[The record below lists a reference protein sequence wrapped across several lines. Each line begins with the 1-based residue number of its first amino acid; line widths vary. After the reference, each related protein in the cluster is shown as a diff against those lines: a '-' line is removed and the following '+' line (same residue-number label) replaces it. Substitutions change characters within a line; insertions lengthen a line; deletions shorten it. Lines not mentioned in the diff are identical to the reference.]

1 MSFIVENHPILS
13 QTRFE
18 RYRSEG
24 YTHVPLVTILPAG
37 RHTASALYAP
47 IAGRPG
53 SYLLES
59 GETHT
64 DAGRYSIIGMPGTIE
79 LTYQDGQL
87 RITED
92 GETRSLLETS
102 DPLPCI
108 EDYLSRHKI
117 APMPEDLRF
126 GGGLVGYFGYDL
138 IRTIEPVL
146 AGGRPADPLGLP
158 DMWLL
163 HSTELIM
170 LDNQTGRILL
180 IVNQPIDVPDA
191 YAAGCRRL
199 EELCAYIQDTPDL
212 DPLVDAQGGES
223 SFTSGLTEAEFCDA
237 VRTAREYITAG
248 DLMQVVLSQRLSR
261 PFQGDPFHLYRGL
274 HALNPSPYMYF
285 LNLGPV
291 QVVGTSPEILVRRE
305 HDAVTVRPIAGTR
318 WRGKTEEEDLKLEA
332 ELLADPKERAEHL
345 MLIDLGRND
354 IGRVCQPGTV
364 QLTEQMAV
372 ERYSHVMHIVSNV
385 EGKLKPGTSTQDV
398 LRATFPAG
406 TVSGAPKIRAMEI
419 IDELEPV
426 SRGIYS
432 GAIGYFGWD
441 GNLDTA
447 IAIRT
452 AVIHDAQIHVQAGAG
467 IVYDSVPE
475 REWRETMHK
484 AQALL
489 QVADR
494 YC

>member
-1 MSFIVENHPILS
+1 MDNHPTLS
-13 QTRFE
+13 QAQFE

-24 YTHVPLVTILPAG
+24 CTHVPLVAALPAG
-37 RHTASALYAP
+37 QRKASALYAP
-47 IAGRPG
+47 MADQPG

-59 GETHT
+59 GEIDTH
-64 DAGRYSIIGMPGTIE
+64 AGRYSIIGMPTAVE
-79 LTYQDGQL
+79 LIYQDGQF
-87 RITED
+87 RVVEQ
-92 GETRSLLETS
+92 GETRSSQETD
-102 DPLPCI
+102 DPLSCV
-108 EDYLSRHKI
+108 EDYLHSHKV
-117 APMPEDLRF
+117 APLTEALRF

-146 AGGRPADPLGLP
+146 AGSRPDDLLGLP
-158 DMWLL
+158 DLWLL
-163 HSTELIM
+163 RSTELIM
-170 LDNQTGRILL
+170 LDNQTGQILL
-180 IVNQPIDVPDA
+180 IVNQPVDVPEA
-191 YAAGCRRL
+191 YAAGCQRL
-199 EELCAYIQDTPDL
+199 QELRAQVEETPEPEPLVETPD
-212 DPLVDAQGGES
+212 QES
-223 SFTSGLTEAEFCDA
+223 SFTSGFTEAGFCKA
-237 VRTAREYITAG
+237 VQTAREYIIAG

-261 PFQGDPFHLYRGL
+261 PYQGDPFHMYRGL

-291 QVVGTSPEILVRRE
+291 QVVGSSPEILVRRE
-305 HDAVTVRPIAGTR
+305 DDDVTVRPIAGTR
-318 WRGKTEEEDLKLEA
+318 WRGETEEEDRRLEA
-332 ELLADPKERAEHL
+332 ELLADPKECAEHL

-354 IGRVCQPGTV
+354 IGRVCRPGTV
-364 QLTEQMAV
+364 RLTEQMAI
-372 ERYSHVMHIVSNV
+372 ERYSHVMHMVSNV
-385 EGKLKPGTSTQDV
+385 EGKLSPGISTQDV

-419 IDELEPV
+419 IDELEPS

-441 GNLDTA
+441 RNLDTA

-452 AVIHDAQIHVQAGAG
+452 AIVHNGQIHVQAGAG
-467 IVYDSVPE
+467 IVYDSIPE
-475 REWRETMHK
+475 REWHETMHK

>member
-1 MSFIVENHPILS
+1 MDEHPTLS
-13 QTRFE
+13 QAQFE

-24 YTHVPLVTILPAG
+24 CTHVPLVTILPAG
-37 RHTASALYAP
+37 RHKALALYAP
-47 IAGRPG
+47 IADQPG

-59 GETHT
+59 GEIDTH
-64 DAGRYSIIGMPGTIE
+64 AGRYSIIGMPTAVE
-79 LTYQDGQL
+79 LIYQDGQF
-87 RITED
+87 RVVEG
-92 GETRSLLETS
+92 GETRSTQETD
-102 DPLPCI
+102 DPLSCV
-108 EDYLSRHKI
+108 EDYLHSHKV
-117 APMPEDLRF
+117 APLTEALRF

-146 AGGRPADPLGLP
+146 AGSRPDDLLGLP
-158 DMWLL
+158 DLWLL
-163 HSTELIM
+163 RSTELIM
-170 LDNQTGRILL
+170 LDNQTGQILL
-180 IVNQPIDVPDA
+180 IVNQPVDVPEA

-199 EELCAYIQDTPDL
+199 QELRAQVEETPEPKPLVETPD
-212 DPLVDAQGGES
+212 QES
-223 SFTSGLTEAEFCDA
+223 SFTSGFTEAGFCEA
-237 VRTAREYITAG
+237 VQTAREYIIAG

-261 PFQGDPFHLYRGL
+261 PYQGDPFHMYRGL
-274 HALNPSPYMYF
+274 HELNPSPYMYF

-291 QVVGTSPEILVRRE
+291 QVVGSSPEILVRRE
-305 HDAVTVRPIAGTR
+305 DDDVTVRPIAGTR
-318 WRGKTEEEDLKLEA
+318 WRGETEEEDRRLEA
-332 ELLADPKERAEHL
+332 ELLADPKECAEHL

-364 QLTEQMAV
+364 RLTEQMV
-372 ERYSHVMHIVSNV
+372 IERYSHVMHMVSNV
-385 EGKLKPGTSTQDV
+385 EGKLSPGISTQDV

-419 IDELEPV
+419 IDELEPS

-441 GNLDTA
+441 RNLDTA

-452 AVIHDAQIHVQAGAG
+452 AIVHNGQIHVQAGAG
-467 IVYDSVPE
+467 IVYDSIPE
-475 REWRETMHK
+475 REWHETMHK

>member
-1 MSFIVENHPILS
+1 MDDHPTLS
-13 QTRFE
+13 QAQFE

-24 YTHVPLVTILPAG
+24 YTHVPLVAALPAG
-37 RHTASALYAP
+37 QRKASALYAP
-47 IAGRPG
+47 MADQPG

-59 GETHT
+59 GEIDTH
-64 DAGRYSIIGMPGTIE
+64 AGRYSIIGMPTAVE
-79 LTYQDGQL
+79 LIYQDDQFRVVEG
-87 RITED
+87 
-92 GETRSLLETS
+92 GEIQSTQETD
-102 DPLPCI
+102 DPLSCV
-108 EDYLSRHKI
+108 EDYLHSHKV
-117 APMPEDLRF
+117 APLTEALRF

-146 AGGRPADPLGLP
+146 AGSRPDDLLGLP
-158 DMWLL
+158 DLWLL
-163 HSTELIM
+163 RSTELIM
-170 LDNQTGRILL
+170 LDNQTGQILL
-180 IVNQPIDVPDA
+180 IVNQPVDVPEA
-191 YAAGCRRL
+191 YAAGCQRL
-199 EELCAYIQDTPDL
+199 QELRAQVEETPEPEPLVETPD
-212 DPLVDAQGGES
+212 QES
-223 SFTSGLTEAEFCDA
+223 SFTSGFTEAGFCKA
-237 VRTAREYITAG
+237 VQTAREYIIAG

-261 PFQGDPFHLYRGL
+261 PYQGDPFHMYRGL

-291 QVVGTSPEILVRRE
+291 QVVGSSPEILVRRE
-305 HDAVTVRPIAGTR
+305 DDDVTVRPIAGTR
-318 WRGKTEEEDLKLEA
+318 WRGETEEEDRRLEA
-332 ELLADPKERAEHL
+332 ELLADPKECAEHL

-364 QLTEQMAV
+364 RLTEQMVV
-372 ERYSHVMHIVSNV
+372 ERYSHVMHMVSNV
-385 EGKLKPGTSTQDV
+385 EGKLSPGTSTQDV

-419 IDELEPV
+419 IDELEPS

-441 GNLDTA
+441 RNLDTA

-452 AVIHDAQIHVQAGAG
+452 AIVHNGQIHVQAGAG
-467 IVYDSVPE
+467 IVYDSIPE
-475 REWRETMHK
+475 REWHETMHK

>member
-1 MSFIVENHPILS
+1 MDDHPTLS
-13 QTRFE
+13 QARFE

-24 YTHVPLVTILPAG
+24 CTHIPLATALPAG
-37 RHTASALYAP
+37 RHAASALYAP
-47 IAGRPG
+47 LADQPG

-59 GETHT
+59 GETDTH
-64 DAGRYSIIGMPGTIE
+64 AGRYSIIGLPTAVE
-79 LTYQDGQL
+79 LIYQDGL
-87 RITED
+87 FRVVEG
-92 GETRSLLETS
+92 GETKRSQETS
-102 DPLPCI
+102 DPLPCV
-108 EDYLSRHKI
+108 EDYLHSHKV
-117 APMPEDLRF
+117 APLSEDLRF

-146 AGGRPADPLGLP
+146 AGGRPEDQLGLP

-163 HSTELIM
+163 QSTELIM
-170 LDNQTGRILL
+170 LDNQTGKILL
-180 IVNQPIDVPDA
+180 IVNQPVDVPDA
-191 YAAGCRRL
+191 YVAGCRRL
-199 EELCAYIQDTPDL
+199 EELRDQIEETPEPEPLTETPDR
-212 DPLVDAQGGES
+212 ES
-223 SFTSGLTEAEFCDA
+223 SFTSEFTEAGFCEA
-237 VRTAREYITAG
+237 VRTAREYIIAG

-261 PFQGDPFHLYRGL
+261 PFESDPFHMYRGL

-291 QVVGTSPEILVRRE
+291 QVIGSSPEILVRRE
-305 HDAVTVRPIAGTR
+305 GDTVTVRPIAGTR
-318 WRGKTEEEDLKLEA
+318 WRGTTEEEDLKLEA

-364 QLTEQMAV
+364 RLTEQMEI

-385 EGKLKPGTSTQDV
+385 EGKLTPGTSTQDV

-419 IDELEPV
+419 IDELEPA

-432 GAIGYFGWD
+432 GAVGYFGWD

-452 AVIHDAQIHVQAGAG
+452 AIVHNGQIHVQAGAG
-467 IVYDSVPE
+467 IVYDSIPE
-475 REWRETMHK
+475 REWHETMHK

>member
-1 MSFIVENHPILS
+1 MDDRPTLS
-13 QTRFE
+13 QAQFE

-24 YTHVPLVTILPAG
+24 YTHVPLVATLPAG
-37 RHTASALYAP
+37 QRKASALYAP
-47 IAGRPG
+47 MADQPG

-59 GETHT
+59 GEIDTH
-64 DAGRYSIIGMPGTIE
+64 AGRYSIIGMPTAVE
-79 LTYQDGQL
+79 LIYQDGQF
-87 RITED
+87 RVVEG
-92 GETRSLLETS
+92 GETQSAQETD
-102 DPLPCI
+102 DPLSCV
-108 EDYLSRHKI
+108 EDYLHSHKV
-117 APMPEDLRF
+117 APLVEALRF

-146 AGGRPADPLGLP
+146 AGSRPDDLLGLP
-158 DMWLL
+158 DLWLL
-163 HSTELIM
+163 RSTELIM
-170 LDNQTGRILL
+170 LDNQTGQILL
-180 IVNQPIDVPDA
+180 IVNQPVDVPEA
-191 YAAGCRRL
+191 YAAGCQRL
-199 EELCAYIQDTPDL
+199 QELRAQVEETPEPEPLVETPD
-212 DPLVDAQGGES
+212 QES
-223 SFTSGLTEAEFCDA
+223 SFTSGFTETGFCKA
-237 VRTAREYITAG
+237 VQTAREYIIAG

-261 PFQGDPFHLYRGL
+261 PYQGDPFHMYRGL

-291 QVVGTSPEILVRRE
+291 QVVGSSPEILVRRE
-305 HDAVTVRPIAGTR
+305 DDDVTVRPIAGTR
-318 WRGKTEEEDLKLEA
+318 WRGETEEEDQRLEA
-332 ELLADPKERAEHL
+332 ELLADPKECAEHL

-364 QLTEQMAV
+364 RLTEQMV
-372 ERYSHVMHIVSNV
+372 IERYSHVMHMVSNV
-385 EGKLKPGTSTQDV
+385 EGKLSPGISTQDV

-419 IDELEPV
+419 IDELEPS

-441 GNLDTA
+441 RNLDTA

-452 AVIHDAQIHVQAGAG
+452 AIVHNGQIHVQAGAG
-467 IVYDSVPE
+467 IVYDSIPE
-475 REWRETMHK
+475 REWHETMHK

>member
-1 MSFIVENHPILS
+1 MDDHPTLS
-13 QTRFE
+13 QAQFE

-24 YTHVPLVTILPAG
+24 YTHVPLVAALPAG
-37 RHTASALYAP
+37 QRKASALYAP
-47 IAGRPG
+47 MADQPG

-59 GETHT
+59 GEIDTH
-64 DAGRYSIIGMPGTIE
+64 AGRYSIIGMPTAVE
-79 LTYQDGQL
+79 LIYQDDQFRVVEG
-87 RITED
+87 
-92 GETRSLLETS
+92 GEIQSAQETD
-102 DPLPCI
+102 DPLSCV
-108 EDYLSRHKI
+108 EDYLHSHKV
-117 APMPEDLRF
+117 APLTEALRF

-146 AGGRPADPLGLP
+146 AGSRPDDLLGLP
-158 DMWLL
+158 DLWLL
-163 HSTELIM
+163 RSTELIM
-170 LDNQTGRILL
+170 LDNQTGQILL
-180 IVNQPIDVPDA
+180 IVNQPVDVPEA
-191 YAAGCRRL
+191 YAAGCQRL
-199 EELCAYIQDTPDL
+199 QELRAQVEETPEPEPLVETPD
-212 DPLVDAQGGES
+212 QES
-223 SFTSGLTEAEFCDA
+223 SFTSGFTEAGFCKA
-237 VRTAREYITAG
+237 VQTAREYIIAG

-261 PFQGDPFHLYRGL
+261 PYQGDPFHMYRGL

-291 QVVGTSPEILVRRE
+291 QVVGSSPEILVRRE
-305 HDAVTVRPIAGTR
+305 DDDVTVRPIAGTR
-318 WRGKTEEEDLKLEA
+318 WRGETEEEDRRLEA
-332 ELLADPKERAEHL
+332 ELLADPKECAEHL

-364 QLTEQMAV
+364 RLTEQMVV
-372 ERYSHVMHIVSNV
+372 ERYSHVMHMVSNV
-385 EGKLKPGTSTQDV
+385 EGKLSPGTSTQDV

-419 IDELEPV
+419 IDELEPS

-441 GNLDTA
+441 RNLDTA

-452 AVIHDAQIHVQAGAG
+452 AIVHNGQIHVQAGAG
-467 IVYDSVPE
+467 IVYDSIPE
-475 REWRETMHK
+475 REWHETMHK

>member
-1 MSFIVENHPILS
+1 MDDYPTLS
-13 QTRFE
+13 QAQFE

-24 YTHVPLVTILPAG
+24 YTHVPLVAALPAG
-37 RHTASALYAP
+37 QRKASALYAP
-47 IAGRPG
+47 MADQPG

-59 GETHT
+59 GEIDTH
-64 DAGRYSIIGMPGTIE
+64 AGRYSIIGMPTAVE
-79 LTYQDGQL
+79 LIYQDG
-87 RITED
+87 RFRVVEG
-92 GETRSLLETS
+92 GEIQSAQETD
-102 DPLPCI
+102 DPLSCV
-108 EDYLSRHKI
+108 EDYLHSHKV
-117 APMPEDLRF
+117 APLTEALRF

-146 AGGRPADPLGLP
+146 AGSRPDDLLGLP
-158 DMWLL
+158 DLWLL
-163 HSTELIM
+163 RSTELIM
-170 LDNQTGRILL
+170 LDNQTGQILL
-180 IVNQPIDVPDA
+180 IVNQPVDVPEA
-191 YAAGCRRL
+191 YAAGCQRL
-199 EELCAYIQDTPDL
+199 QELRAQVEETPEPEPLVETPD
-212 DPLVDAQGGES
+212 QES
-223 SFTSGLTEAEFCDA
+223 SFTSGFTEAGFCKA
-237 VRTAREYITAG
+237 VQTAREYIIAG

-261 PFQGDPFHLYRGL
+261 PYQGDPFHMYRGL

-291 QVVGTSPEILVRRE
+291 QVVGSSPEILVRRE
-305 HDAVTVRPIAGTR
+305 DDDVTVRPIAGTR
-318 WRGKTEEEDLKLEA
+318 WRGETEEEDRRLEA
-332 ELLADPKERAEHL
+332 ELLADPKECAEHL

-364 QLTEQMAV
+364 RLTEQMVV
-372 ERYSHVMHIVSNV
+372 ERYSHVMHMVSNV
-385 EGKLKPGTSTQDV
+385 EGKLSPGTSTQDV

-419 IDELEPV
+419 IDELEPS

-441 GNLDTA
+441 RNLDTA

-452 AVIHDAQIHVQAGAG
+452 AIVHNGQIHVQAGAG
-467 IVYDSVPE
+467 IVYDSIPE
-475 REWRETMHK
+475 REWHETMHK

>member
-1 MSFIVENHPILS
+1 MDDRPTLS
-13 QTRFE
+13 QAQFE

-24 YTHVPLVTILPAG
+24 YTHVPLVAALPAG
-37 RHTASALYAP
+37 QRKASALYAP
-47 IAGRPG
+47 MADQPG

-59 GETHT
+59 GEIDTH
-64 DAGRYSIIGMPGTIE
+64 AGRYSIIGMPTAVE
-79 LTYQDGQL
+79 LIYQDGQF
-87 RITED
+87 RVVEG
-92 GETRSLLETS
+92 GEIQSTQETD
-102 DPLPCI
+102 DPLSCV
-108 EDYLSRHKI
+108 EDYLHSHKV
-117 APMPEDLRF
+117 APLTEALRF

-146 AGGRPADPLGLP
+146 AGSRPDDLLGLP
-158 DMWLL
+158 DLWLL
-163 HSTELIM
+163 RSTELIM
-170 LDNQTGRILL
+170 LDNQTGQILL
-180 IVNQPIDVPDA
+180 IVNQPIDVPEA
-191 YAAGCRRL
+191 YAAGCQRL
-199 EELCAYIQDTPDL
+199 QELRAQVEETPEPEPLVETPD
-212 DPLVDAQGGES
+212 QES
-223 SFTSGLTEAEFCDA
+223 SFTSGFTEAGFCKA
-237 VRTAREYITAG
+237 VQTAREYIIAG

-261 PFQGDPFHLYRGL
+261 PYQGDPFHMYRGL

-291 QVVGTSPEILVRRE
+291 QVVGSSPEILVRRE
-305 HDAVTVRPIAGTR
+305 DDDVTVRPIAGTR
-318 WRGKTEEEDLKLEA
+318 WRGETEEEDRRLEA
-332 ELLADPKERAEHL
+332 ELLADPKECAEHL

-354 IGRVCQPGTV
+354 IGRVCRPGTIR
-364 QLTEQMAV
+364 LTEQMV
-372 ERYSHVMHIVSNV
+372 IERYSHVMHMVSNV
-385 EGKLKPGTSTQDV
+385 EGKLSPGITTQDV

-419 IDELEPV
+419 IDELEPS

-441 GNLDTA
+441 RNLDTA

-452 AVIHDAQIHVQAGAG
+452 AIVHNGQIHVQAGAG
-467 IVYDSVPE
+467 IVYDSIPE
-475 REWRETMHK
+475 REWHETMHK

>member
-1 MSFIVENHPILS
+1 MDEHPTLS
-13 QTRFE
+13 QAQFE

-24 YTHVPLVTILPAG
+24 CTHVPLVTKLPAG
-37 RHTASALYAP
+37 QHKALALYTP
-47 IAGRPG
+47 IADQPG

-59 GETHT
+59 GEIDTH
-64 DAGRYSIIGMPGTIE
+64 AGRYSIIGMPTAVE
-79 LTYQDGQL
+79 LIYQDGQF
-87 RITED
+87 RIVEG
-92 GETRSLLETS
+92 GETRSAQETD
-102 DPLPCI
+102 DPLSCV
-108 EDYLSRHKI
+108 EDYLHSHKV
-117 APMPEDLRF
+117 APLTEDLRF

-146 AGGRPADPLGLP
+146 AGSRPDDLLGLP
-158 DMWLL
+158 DLWLL
-163 HSTELIM
+163 RSTELIM
-170 LDNQTGRILL
+170 LDNQTGQILL
-180 IVNQPIDVPDA
+180 IVNQPVDVPEA
-191 YAAGCRRL
+191 YAAGCQRL
-199 EELCAYIQDTPDL
+199 QELRTQVEETPEPEPLVETPD
-212 DPLVDAQGGES
+212 QES
-223 SFTSGLTEAEFCDA
+223 SFTSGFTEAGFCEA
-237 VRTAREYITAG
+237 VQTAREYIIAG

-261 PFQGDPFHLYRGL
+261 AYQGDPFHMYRGL
-274 HALNPSPYMYF
+274 HELNPSPYMYF

-291 QVVGTSPEILVRRE
+291 QVVGSSPEILVRRE
-305 HDAVTVRPIAGTR
+305 DDDVTVRPIAGTR
-318 WRGKTEEEDLKLEA
+318 WRGETEEEDLKLEA
-332 ELLADPKERAEHL
+332 ELLADPKECAEHL

-364 QLTEQMAV
+364 RLTEQMV
-372 ERYSHVMHIVSNV
+372 IERYSHVMHMVSNV
-385 EGKLKPGTSTQDV
+385 EGKLSPGISTQDV

-419 IDELEPV
+419 IDELEPS

-441 GNLDTA
+441 RNLDTA

-452 AVIHDAQIHVQAGAG
+452 AIVHNGQIHVQAGAG
-467 IVYDSVPE
+467 IVYDSIPE
-475 REWRETMHK
+475 REWHETMHK

>member
-1 MSFIVENHPILS
+1 MDDYPTLS
-13 QTRFE
+13 QAQFE

-24 YTHVPLVTILPAG
+24 CTHVPLVATLPAG
-37 RHTASALYAP
+37 QRKASTLYAP
-47 IAGRPG
+47 MANQPG

-59 GETHT
+59 GEIDTH
-64 DAGRYSIIGMPGTIE
+64 AGRYSIIGMPTAVE
-79 LTYQDGQL
+79 LIYQDGQF
-87 RITED
+87 RVMEG
-92 GETRSLLETS
+92 GETQSAQETD
-102 DPLPCI
+102 DPLSCV
-108 EDYLSRHKI
+108 EDYLHSHKV
-117 APMPEDLRF
+117 APLTESLRF

-146 AGGRPADPLGLP
+146 AGNRPDDLLGLP
-158 DMWLL
+158 DLWLL
-163 HSTELIM
+163 RSTELIM
-170 LDNQTGRILL
+170 LDNQTGQILL
-180 IVNQPIDVPDA
+180 IVNQPVDVPEA

-199 EELCAYIQDTPDL
+199 QELRTQIEDTPEPE
-212 DPLVDAQGGES
+212 PLVETPDQES
-223 SFTSGLTEAEFCDA
+223 SFTSGFTEAGFCKA
-237 VRTAREYITAG
+237 VQTAREYIIAG

-261 PFQGDPFHLYRGL
+261 PYQGDPFHMYRGL

-291 QVVGTSPEILVRRE
+291 QVVGSSPEILVRRE
-305 HDAVTVRPIAGTR
+305 DDDVTVRPIAGTR
-318 WRGKTEEEDLKLEA
+318 WRGETEEEDRRLEA
-332 ELLADPKERAEHL
+332 ELLADPKECAEHL

-354 IGRVCQPGTV
+354 IGRVCRPGTV
-364 QLTEQMAV
+364 RLTEQMV
-372 ERYSHVMHIVSNV
+372 IERYSHVMHMVSNV
-385 EGKLKPGTSTQDV
+385 EGKLSPGISTQDV

-419 IDELEPV
+419 IDELEPS

-441 GNLDTA
+441 RNLDTA

-452 AVIHDAQIHVQAGAG
+452 AIVHNGQIHVQAGAG
-467 IVYDSVPE
+467 IVYDSIPE
-475 REWRETMHK
+475 REWHETMHK

>member
-1 MSFIVENHPILS
+1 MDDTPTLS
-13 QTRFE
+13 QAQFE

-24 YTHVPLVTILPAG
+24 CTHVPLVAVLPADG
-37 RHTASALYAP
+37 RAASTLYAP
-47 IAGRPG
+47 VAGQPG

-64 DAGRYSIIGMPGTIE
+64 RAGRYSIIGLPTAVE
-79 LTYQDGQL
+79 LIYQDG
-87 RITED
+87 RFRVVES
-92 GETRSLLETS
+92 GETRSEQETD
-102 DPLPCI
+102 DPLSRV
-108 EDYLSRHKI
+108 EDYLHGHKV
-117 APMPEDLRF
+117 APLPEDLRF

-146 AGGRPADPLGLP
+146 AGGRPDDLLGLP
-158 DMWLL
+158 DLWLL

-180 IVNQPIDVPDA
+180 IINQPADAPDA
-191 YAAGCRRL
+191 YTAGCRRL
-199 EELCAYIQDTPDL
+199 QELHEQVEQAPEPEPLEDAPD
-212 DPLVDAQGGES
+212 PES
-223 SFTSGLTEAEFCDA
+223 TFTSGFTEAGFCDA
-237 VRTAREYITAG
+237 VRTAREYIIAG

-261 PFQGDPFHLYRGL
+261 PFQGDPFHMYRGL

-291 QVVGTSPEILVRRE
+291 QVVGSSPEILVRRE
-305 HDAVTVRPIAGTR
+305 DDAVTVRPIAGTR
-318 WRGKTEEEDLKLEA
+318 RRGKTEDEDRELEA
-332 ELLADPKERAEHL
+332 ELLADPKECAEHL

-354 IGRVCQPGTV
+354 IGRVCRPGTV
-364 QLTEQMAV
+364 RLTEQMVV
-372 ERYSHVMHIVSNV
+372 ERYSHVMHMVSNV
-385 EGKLKPGTSTQDV
+385 EGELSPGTSTQDV

-419 IDELEPV
+419 IDELEPS

-452 AVIHDAQIHVQAGAG
+452 AIVHNGQIHVQAGAG
-467 IVYDSVPE
+467 IVYDSIPE
-475 REWRETMHK
+475 REWRETMDK

>member
-1 MSFIVENHPILS
+1 MDDRPTLS
-13 QTRFE
+13 QAQFE

-24 YTHVPLVTILPAG
+24 YTHVPLVAALPAG
-37 RHTASALYAP
+37 QRKASALYAP
-47 IAGRPG
+47 MADQPG

-59 GETHT
+59 GEIDTH
-64 DAGRYSIIGMPGTIE
+64 AGRYSIIGMPTAVE
-79 LTYQDGQL
+79 LIYQDGQF
-87 RITED
+87 RVVEG
-92 GETRSLLETS
+92 GEIQSTQETD
-102 DPLPCI
+102 DPLSCV
-108 EDYLSRHKI
+108 EDYLHSHKV
-117 APMPEDLRF
+117 APLTEALRF

-146 AGGRPADPLGLP
+146 AGSRPDDLLGLP
-158 DMWLL
+158 DLWLL
-163 HSTELIM
+163 RSTELIM
-170 LDNQTGRILL
+170 LDNQTGQILL
-180 IVNQPIDVPDA
+180 IVNQPIDVPEA
-191 YAAGCRRL
+191 YAAGCQRL
-199 EELCAYIQDTPDL
+199 QELRAQVEETPEPEPLVETPD
-212 DPLVDAQGGES
+212 QES
-223 SFTSGLTEAEFCDA
+223 SFTSGFTEAGFCKA
-237 VRTAREYITAG
+237 VQTAREYIIAG

-261 PFQGDPFHLYRGL
+261 PYQGDPFHMYRGL

-291 QVVGTSPEILVRRE
+291 QVVGSSPEILVRRE
-305 HDAVTVRPIAGTR
+305 DDDVTVRPIAGTR
-318 WRGKTEEEDLKLEA
+318 WRGETEEEDQRLEA
-332 ELLADPKERAEHL
+332 ELLADPKECAEHL

-354 IGRVCQPGTV
+354 IGRVCRPGTV
-364 QLTEQMAV
+364 RLTEQMAI
-372 ERYSHVMHIVSNV
+372 ERYSHVMHMVSNV
-385 EGKLKPGTSTQDV
+385 EGKLSPGITTQDV

-419 IDELEPV
+419 IDELEPS

-441 GNLDTA
+441 RNLDTA

-452 AVIHDAQIHVQAGAG
+452 AIVHNGQIHVQAGAG
-467 IVYDSVPE
+467 IVYDSIPE
-475 REWRETMHK
+475 REWHETMHK